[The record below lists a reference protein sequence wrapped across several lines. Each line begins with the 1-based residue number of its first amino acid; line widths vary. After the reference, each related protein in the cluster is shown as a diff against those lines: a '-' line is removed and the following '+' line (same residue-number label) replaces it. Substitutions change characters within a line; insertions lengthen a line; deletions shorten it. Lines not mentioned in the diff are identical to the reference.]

1 MAKEILSVRVE
12 AEVKREAEKVLNEL
26 GLNLSTAVNIFLKA
40 VLRENGI
47 PFPLKLG
54 KSRLEDPRLT
64 TEKYQLEKIPP
75 QLEKSLKDLEK
86 GKVEKFPL
94 D

>member
-1 MAKEILSVRVE
+1 MTKEILSVRVE
-12 AEVKREAEKVLNEL
+12 AEVKREVEKVLNEL

-40 VLRENGI
+40 VLREKGI
-47 PFPLKLG
+47 PFPLKL
-54 KSRLEDPRLT
+54 EEPRLT
-64 TEKYQLEKIPP
+64 PETHQIEKIPP

-86 GKVEKFPL
+86 GKVERFPL